1 MPNPTANLAL
11 PNILAAQAQKHVTHN
26 DALRLLDGMVQIGVI
41 SRVLTA
47 PPGSPTEG
55 DRYIVASGATGLWLG
70 WDQNVAFWTDGA
82 WLRLVPRIGWI
93 AWSAADAALYVWT
106 GGVWAVATGGG
117 VTDGDKGAIIVSGGG
132 AVWTIDP
139 AANVQVN
146 RIGIGGAVPDA
157 TNRVSINTPAVL
169 LNNAGTSMQMTIN
182 KNSAAA
188 DALLVFQTGFSTRA
202 IFGTGGSDDFT
213 LKVSPDG
220 SSFFNALTAIRSTGK
235 LRADLALQLNPA
247 AGDLAAP
254 ADGDLWYNSTLA
266 KFRGRQAGSTV
277 DLIGA
282 GGGGVAD
289 GDKGDITVSGGGTD
303 WRLTEA
309 VKSGFAIAMRQN
321 AFSY

>member
-41 SRVLTA
+41 SRVLTV
-47 PPGSPTEG
+47 PPGAPVEG
-55 DRYIVASGATGLWLG
+55 DRHIVASGATGLWTG

-82 WLRLVPRIGWI
+82 WMRLVPRIGWI
-93 AWSAADAALYVWT
+93 AWSAADGALYVWIGT
-106 GGVWAVATGGG
+106 SWAVATGGG

-132 AVWTIDP
+132 AIWTIDP

-247 AGDLAAP
+247 AADLPAP
-254 ADGDLWYNSTLA
+254 ADGDLWYNSTLG
-266 KFRGRQAGSTV
+266 KFRGRQAGSTI
-277 DLIGA
+277 DLVGA

-303 WRLTEA
+303 WRLDDA
-309 VKSGFAIAMRQN
+309 VKTGFALAMRQTC
-321 AFSY
+321 FL

>member
-26 DALRLLDGMVQIGVI
+26 DALRLLDGMVQIGVL

-55 DRYIVASGATGLWLG
+55 DRYIVASGASGIWSG
-70 WDQNVAFWTDGA
+70 WDLNVAFWTDGA

-106 GGVWAVATGGG
+106 GAAWAVATGGG
-117 VTDGDKGAIIVSGGG
+117 VSDGDKGAIIVSGGG

-182 KNSAAA
+182 KNSAGA

-202 IFGTGGSDDFT
+202 IFGLGGSDDFT

-247 AGDLAAP
+247 AGDLAVP

-266 KFRGRQAGSTV
+266 KFRGRQAGSTI
-277 DLIGA
+277 DLVGA

-289 GDKGDITVSGGGTD
+289 GDKGDIAVSGGGTD
-303 WRLTEA
+303 WRLAEA
-309 VKSGFAIAMRQN
+309 VKSGFAIAMRQS